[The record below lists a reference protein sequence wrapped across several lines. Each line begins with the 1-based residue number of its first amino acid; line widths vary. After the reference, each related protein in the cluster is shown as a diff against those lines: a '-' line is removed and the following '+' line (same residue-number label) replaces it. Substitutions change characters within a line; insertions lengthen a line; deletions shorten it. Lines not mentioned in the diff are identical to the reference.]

1 LKKVIDENPFD
12 VPESM
17 IIKQAE
23 AMAKQLIDNYKQIYG
38 EEVVKQFPM
47 DKIVEDMR
55 PRAEF
60 QIKAA
65 LVINKITEREN
76 ITVSDDEVEIK
87 LKNMQKR

>member
-1 LKKVIDENPFD
+1 
-12 VPESM
+12 
-17 IIKQAE
+17 
-23 AMAKQLIDNYKQIYG
+23 
-38 EEVVKQFPM
+38 M

-87 LKNMQKR
+87 LKEYAER